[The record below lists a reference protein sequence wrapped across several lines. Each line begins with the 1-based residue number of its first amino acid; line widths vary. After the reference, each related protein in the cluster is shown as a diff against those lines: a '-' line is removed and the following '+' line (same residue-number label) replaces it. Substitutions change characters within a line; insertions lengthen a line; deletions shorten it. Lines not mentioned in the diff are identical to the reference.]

1 MKSDNEFNCTMFR
14 DNLRAFIDDELAVNK
29 ETIFIGHASNC
40 QACNIELHKMQYVKR
55 CLANLERVT
64 ASSEFDF
71 RLKSGIR
78 REYENLRNPL
88 YSFKLFINENL
99 VKLFA
104 VPAFAVIVLVG
115 MILYNNGNGLE
126 KATLL
131 PQEVTSQL
139 DLREGVDLVPLNE
152 DSVVEEVK
160 YVLETVKQGDV
171 ERGIFLPESE
181 GTVHSASKD
190 ELTLISY

>member
-29 ETIFIGHASNC
+29 KTIFIDHASNC
-40 QACNIELHKMQYVKR
+40 QACNIELHEMQYVKR
-55 CLANLERVT
+55 CLADLERVT

-99 VKLFA
+99 AKFFA
-104 VPAFAVIVLVG
+104 VPAFAVIVIVG

-131 PQEVTSQL
+131 PQEVTSRL
-139 DLREGVDLVPLNE
+139 DLWEGVDLIPLNE

-160 YVLETVKQGDV
+160 YVLETVKPGDV

-181 GTVHSASKD
+181 GVVRSASKN